1 MITYFQQEKLICI
14 NLRHSGVNISLGLDA
29 MIETMGL
36 QENNI
41 KLWSVNDNASNMHVA
56 IRESKYLLELNCCI
70 HTLSLAVSDTFKQVS
85 GMKKVLKKAKKLAK
99 YAHNEGPKNQLKTAA
114 KSANLKFRKPKCP
127 GETRWSS
134 QLDCMSSLQPYKGVI
149 EALSVEN
156 REWEKRNLSK
166 QEWKLLDG
174 ACANLRPLKETIK
187 VWEGE
192 TEPTIDHVLER
203 LYVNHPILDNFI
215 FDPNNQREKSGI
227 LFAKKLKAN
236 LELRFPEKGTTCEI
250 FQWANYLNP
259 LYKGI
264 HLVDE
269 EKLKDVKEAMEEEW
283 KREIV
288 VEEES
293 LAGANGGDENIE
305 LSPTSKLRLK
315 LGTRIEY
322 KRRKHTSAFRKETE
336 RYETFS
342 TPTKNVSTLNW
353 WKKVAPTLPILANFA
368 RSVLAIPAS
377 SAKSERVFSKGG
389 NIVTRKRTRLNP
401 KKVEEIV
408 IIQENVKMVN
418 NFLKKTSYDV
428 KKTGVNGFAGIDIK
442 EIVKHYDEEQYSQEE
457 DSDDGAEAFE
467 SDEESKET
475 VEYDTDFSDSDSE

>member
-1 MITYFQQEKLICI
+1 
-14 NLRHSGVNISLGLDA
+14 

-70 HTLSLAVSDTFKQVS
+70 HTLCLAVSDTFKQVS

-99 YAHNEGPKNQLKTAA
+99 YAHNEGPKNQLKKAA

-203 LYVNHPILDNFI
+203 LYVNHSILDAFI
-215 FDPNNQREKSGI
+215 FDPINQREKSGI

-250 FQWANYLNP
+250 FKWANYLNP

-269 EKLKDVKEAMEEEW
+269 EKLEDVKEAMEEEW

-467 SDEESKET
+467 SDEESKDT

>member
-14 NLRHSGVNISLGLDA
+14 NLRHSGINISLGLDA

-203 LYVNHPILDNFI
+203 LYVNHSILDAFI
-215 FDPNNQREKSGI
+215 FDPINQREKSGI

-250 FQWANYLNP
+250 FKWANYLNP

-269 EKLKDVKEAMEEEW
+269 EKLEDVKEAMEEEW

-288 VEEES
+288 VEEEN

-457 DSDDGAEAFE
+457 DSDDGADAFE
-467 SDEESKET
+467 SDEEYKET
-475 VEYDTDFSDSDSE
+475 MEYDTDFSDSDSE